1 MQSSPA
7 LSVGLPVVLC
17 IIMLGLGLSLKID
30 DFRRVLRE
38 PRGVIVGLVCQIV
51 ILPIVCFF
59 LASYSGLPPAI
70 AVGMM
75 LLAASPGG
83 SSAMLYT
90 HLARGDV
97 ALSITL
103 TAVTSALSI
112 VTVPLIANLSLQHF
126 YGESAVIYL
135 ELAQVG
141 QIFAIA
147 VVPALVGILIQKR
160 YPALA
165 ARLEKPVKLL
175 AMVFLLLV
183 VVFALAT
190 QWSLV
195 AIWGP
200 TLGVAVLVFNLISMA
215 VGYFVPRLFRLGE
228 SQAIALAMSIGMHN
242 AALVIAVALSDHML
256 GNREMAIPPAAY
268 GLVAYIT
275 GGLLVLV
282 LNARRKTM
290 SATAGLGDN
299 DPRPRHI

>member
-1 MQSSPA
+1 MQSSQA
-7 LSVGLPVVLC
+7 LSIGLPAVLC
-17 IIMLGLGLSLKID
+17 IIMLGLGLSLQID

-38 PRGVIVGLVCQIV
+38 PRGVLVGLVCQIG
-51 ILPIVCFF
+51 ILPVVCFF

-83 SSAMLYT
+83 TSATLYT

-112 VTVPLIANLSLQHF
+112 VTVPLIANFSLQQF

-147 VVPALVGILIQKR
+147 VVPALIGIVIQKK
-160 YPALA
+160 YPVIA

-175 AMVFLLLV
+175 AMTFLLAV

-228 SQAIALAMSIGMHN
+228 GQAIALAMSIGMHN

-256 GNREMAIPPAAY
+256 GNSEMAIPPAAY

-275 GGLLVLV
+275 GGLLVLI
-282 LNARRKTM
+282 LNARRNAA
-290 SATAGLGDN
+290 SQTAHALTGQI
-299 DPRPRHI
+299 RPN